1 MGDMTIDELLVDYEA
16 NIYNI
21 INKLKEHNNGIKIF
35 LATIVPS
42 YAPSYNENYKAMNN
56 KIKAIV
62 EATANVYLLDL
73 NNLSNLTIHSAYN
86 VWHPTAIGY
95 VKMAE
100 EIKALISYII
110 SQNLDEFSTIQFIGT
125 DYTF

>member
-1 MGDMTIDELLVDYEA
+1 MGDITIDELLVDYEA

-56 KIKAIV
+56 KIRAIV

-73 NNLSNLTIHSAYN
+73 NNLSYH
-86 VWHPTAIGY
+86 
-95 VKMAE
+95 
-100 EIKALISYII
+100 LIVVLPFL
-110 SQNLDEFSTIQFIGT
+110 QLLLVLEL
-125 DYTF
+125 